1 MNLAVRRGFTGTFRR
16 LWQSVRRESLAHFK
30 VSGEVMNFRK
40 AFGVVA
46 VAGMVAG
53 SGLGMV
59 ATANAAD
66 TTNYIINC
74 AGKKVT
80 KPASIVITCADANVS
95 INKIKWSSW
104 DLNTAKGTGVLSWN
118 TCLPKTCVAGVTVKY
133 PVTITMG
140 GVASAPN
147 LNVFSKVDVA
157 FPKGGPAATETGSYT
172 LDNTLA

>member
-1 MNLAVRRGFTGTFRR
+1 MNRSGSRAYTGTFSW
-16 LWQSVRRESLAHFK
+16 LWQSEQHERSAHSY
-30 VSGEVMNFRK
+30 VTGEVMKVRK
-40 AFGVVA
+40 TLGVVA
-46 VAGMVAG
+46 VAGIVAG
-53 SGLGMV
+53 SGLGMIS
-59 ATANAAD
+59 TANAAD
-66 TTNYIINC
+66 TTNSIIDC
-74 AGKKVT
+74 SGKKVT

-104 DLNTAKGTGVLSWN
+104 DLNAAKGTGVLSWN

-172 LDNTLA
+172 LDNKLA